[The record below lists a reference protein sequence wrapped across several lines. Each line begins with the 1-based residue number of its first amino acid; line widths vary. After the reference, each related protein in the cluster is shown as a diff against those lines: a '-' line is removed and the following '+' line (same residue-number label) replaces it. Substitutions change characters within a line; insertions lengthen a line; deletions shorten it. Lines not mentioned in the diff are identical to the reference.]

1 MLHYAFLL
9 ALMVFGV
16 SSAGFAQSINVTD
29 AEAEQAPQTKI
40 AAAKANEDIAKIDD
54 VSTLLRGVLAFE
66 CKLGGDSFPLVL
78 LEKRKGW
85 TMPSA
90 PDLVLTEIDDGFAF
104 NQSDDPL
111 YLGFLK
117 ERVGQWKL
125 TELDDGGITTGTC
138 EERDE
143 MLEDVT
149 EIIAPRI
156 LQNALDL
163 QNRVAEAE
171 DRMAAMQSRLDGA
184 GLALCKEP
192 PLDETVANKTEN
204 CPTLAP
210 EIETAF
216 PKKPLATVRFFEFP
230 AILTGNLKGVGRV
243 LDLGIGVLTQ
253 DDGTSVANIET
264 HMPELSQEVIAT
276 MGTYTEQEV
285 TGREAREVLAEDLRI
300 TMNATL
306 ISLTGVGGID
316 KVHFTFFAI
325 E

>member
-1 MLHYAFLL
+1 
-9 ALMVFGV
+9 
-16 SSAGFAQSINVTD
+16 
-29 AEAEQAPQTKI
+29 
-40 AAAKANEDIAKIDD
+40 
-54 VSTLLRGVLAFE
+54 
-66 CKLGGDSFPLVL
+66 
-78 LEKRKGW
+78 
-85 TMPSA
+85 MPSA

-216 PKKPLATVRFFEFP
+216 PKKPLATVSFFEFP

-325 E
+325 Q